1 MQLLVVLLD
10 QPGSDLTM
18 GREEEKAS
26 ASAIWV
32 RATGLGKGGPIE
44 AYVAVDFL
52 KEALRALDLL
62 EGHVPELPDALLR

>member
-1 MQLLVVLLD
+1 M
-10 QPGSDLTM
+10 
-18 GREEEKAS
+18 
-26 ASAIWV
+26 
-32 RATGLGKGGPIE
+32 E